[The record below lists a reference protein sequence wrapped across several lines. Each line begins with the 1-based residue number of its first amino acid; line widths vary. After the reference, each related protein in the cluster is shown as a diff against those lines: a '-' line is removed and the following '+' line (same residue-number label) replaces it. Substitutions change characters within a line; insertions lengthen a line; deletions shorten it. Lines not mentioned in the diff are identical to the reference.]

1 MRFKSARSYV
11 FTILLLG
18 LLMLLAL
25 LIFAKPAFSLP
36 RHSPNPVSVTALA
49 SIGLNASTVT
59 VTATD
64 AMAAEDG
71 PDAGEFTIARSD
83 TAGDLTVNYSVSGT
97 ATNGTDYAT
106 LSGTATIASGTSSV
120 TLPVTPIDDTTQEG
134 DETVIVTLTADQ
146 NYTIGTPGSDTV
158 TIAGDPVTIAATDP
172 EASEWG
178 PNVGVFTVSR
188 VDPLG
193 DVTVNYSVG
202 GSAANGTDYTA
213 LAGSVTLA
221 SGSDSATIVVMP
233 IDDGLVEGDET
244 VIATLTADPASYS
257 VGIPDS
263 DTVTIADDDLPIR
276 ISQDPI
282 GRPWL
287 YLFDPSSGRL
297 FQGPNTTGARV
308 LFFSIDR
315 ESGRGRIYRG
325 ANATGEILFTV
336 NFRTG
341 RIWAGPN
348 ETGPLLYTLDPVPS
362 GNTPEVRV
370 HAGRA
375 NGPILYTIIDD
386 DMYDG
391 PNVTGAL
398 VLHGSR
404 PFWGPVQFLLPLL
417 ADNLV
422 P

>member
-11 FTILLLG
+11 LTILLPG

-25 LIFAKPAFSLP
+25 LIIAKPASSLP
-36 RHSPNPVSVTALA
+36 RHNPNPAFGAVLVP
-49 SIGLNASTVT
+49 IGLNATTVT
-59 VTATD
+59 VTATVPV
-64 AMAAEDG
+64 AAEDG
-71 PDAGEFTIARSD
+71 PNPGEFTIARSD

-120 TLPVTPIDDTTQEG
+120 KLPVTPIDDATQEG
-134 DETVIVTLTADQ
+134 DETVIVTLTADP

-172 EASEWG
+172 EAAEWG

-202 GSAANGTDYTA
+202 GSATNGTDYAT

-221 SGSDSATIVVMP
+221 SGSDSATITVTP
-233 IDDGLVEGDET
+233 IDDGLQEGDET
-244 VIATLTADPASYS
+244 LIATLTADPANYA
-257 VGIPDS
+257 VGTPDS
-263 DTVTIADDDLPIR
+263 DTVTIADDDTPIR

-282 GRPWL
+282 GKPWL
-287 YLFDPSSGRL
+287 YLFDPSNGRL

-308 LFFSIDR
+308 LFFFIDR
-315 ESGRGRIYRG
+315 ATGRGRIYRG

-336 NFRTG
+336 DFRTG

-362 GNTPEVRV
+362 TNTPEVRV

-375 NGPILYTIIDD
+375 NGPILYTIKDD
-386 DMYDG
+386 DTYDG
-391 PNVTGAL
+391 PNVTGPML
-398 VLHGSR
+398 LHGSR